1 MYSEFFLQQQ
11 NQTLTPL
18 YTRVHCSD
26 SKYAYTFSAPRT
38 LMLLIRRHS
47 DGKVLKL
54 PCVTSTSLPREY
66 LMMGDVRPHGPSE
79 PTAYISQRNPAKVY
93 NNSGSLSFTNNQPF
107 LLYRDGYICT
117 HHGDLSNIQPSDRI
131 CFCRKK
137 ITGRDHATFSF
148 SLTNPHEPGS
158 ETDKDEPN
166 CRNFHFDDI
175 PALAPVPVVAVGM
188 PDEDA
193 ASQDS
198 EEDQVLRAYFMSGAV
213 DWAPAL
219 TADATPAPALV
230 STSSEWRSR
239 KRKLSFASGTYPQSS
254 HGTKRCGN
262 CGRNGHNIRTCPLG
276 HE

>member
-1 MYSEFFLQQQ
+1 
-11 NQTLTPL
+11 
-18 YTRVHCSD
+18 
-26 SKYAYTFSAPRT
+26 
-38 LMLLIRRHS
+38 MLLIRRHA
-47 DGKVLKL
+47 DGKILKL

-107 LLYRDGYICT
+107 LLYRDDYRCT

-131 CFCRKK
+131 CFCLKQ
-137 ITGRDHATFSF
+137 ITERDYATFSF
-148 SLTNPHEPGS
+148 SLTNPDEPGS
-158 ETDKDEPN
+158 ETDEPNKNEPN

-175 PALAPVPVVAVGM
+175 PAPAPVPVEAVSM
-188 PDEDA
+188 SDEDA

-213 DWAPAL
+213 GWAPVL
-219 TADATPAPALV
+219 TADVTPVPALV
-230 STSSEWRSR
+230 ITSGEWRSR
-239 KRKLSFASGTYPQSS
+239 KRNLPFASGTTYPQSPR
-254 HGTKRCGN
+254 GTKRCGK
-262 CGRNGHNIRTCPLG
+262 CGRIGHNIRTCSLG